1 MIGNTPTTS
10 ITELKKNPMTILEQS
25 KELSEAIY
33 LLNRNRLVV
42 VVMEKERNE
51 AMQNLIEALEDK
63 LLEVEALKRV
73 KEIDE
78 GKTTLIPDKEVRSE
92 ESRNV
97 KWSLNDGWE

>member
-1 MIGNTPTTS
+1 
-10 ITELKKNPMTILEQS
+10 
-25 KELSEAIY
+25 
-33 LLNRNRLVV
+33 
-42 VVMEKERNE
+42 
-51 AMQNLIEALEDK
+51 MQNLIEALEDK

-78 GKTTLIPDKEVRSE
+78 GKTTLIPDKEVRNK